1 MQTCKGRCRF
11 I

>member
-1 MQTCKGRCRF
+1 MQTCKP